1 MYKRGSHCSFCG
13 SAFDEDQAYPR
24 KCKNCLN
31 TTYRNPIPVAVTLL
45 PVDDGV
51 LLVRRAIEPRKG
63 FLAFP
68 GGFINYGESWQSA
81 AARELYEE
89 TGIVIE
95 PDEVQDFRVLS
106 APDGTVLIFG
116 LAKKRTAAELPE
128 FVLSDETT
136 EIIIAQSLQEE
147 MAFPLHQQVMQE
159 YFRKG

>member
-1 MYKRGSHCSFCG
+1 
-13 SAFDEDQAYPR
+13 
-24 KCKNCLN
+24 
-31 TTYRNPIPVAVTLL
+31 
-45 PVDDGV
+45 
-51 LLVRRAIEPRKG
+51 
-63 FLAFP
+63 
-68 GGFINYGESWQSA
+68 
-81 AARELYEE
+81 
-89 TGIVIE
+89 
-95 PDEVQDFRVLS
+95 VLS